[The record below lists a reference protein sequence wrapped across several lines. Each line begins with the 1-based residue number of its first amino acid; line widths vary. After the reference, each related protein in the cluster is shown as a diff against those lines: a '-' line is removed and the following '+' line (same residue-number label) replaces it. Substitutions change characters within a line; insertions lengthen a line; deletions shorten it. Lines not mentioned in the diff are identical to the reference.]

1 MSEINANSTNKP
13 TNMPNVAGSGLTA
26 GVDSGLSSVESI
38 ANGGI
43 QLEQETRGD
52 NFHLETVK
60 ASVKGNGKSFTIGR

>member
-13 TNMPNVAGSGLTA
+13 TNMPNVAGSGL
-26 GVDSGLSSVESI
+26 SSVESI

-43 QLEQETRGD
+43 QLEQKTRGD
-52 NFHLETVK
+52 GFRQETVK